1 MQFGFNL
8 LFVKHTI
15 FVLPIQNIDTTVYI
29 FWVDPDTLWAKY
41 LIIILTDYVLSH
53 KHVSNSKERG

>member
-15 FVLPIQNIDTTVYI
+15 FVLPIQNVDTTVYI
-29 FWVDPDTLWAKY
+29 FCVDPDTLWAKY

-53 KHVSNSKERG
+53 KHVSNGQERG